1 MVITEDRAE
10 ILHSARL
17 PRRMAAEAVAME
29 QVQQRVP
36 LAVRVVASV
45 PRGLQRLA
53 LLLMALVAVVL
64 VVLQQA

>member
-1 MVITEDRAE
+1 
-10 ILHSARL
+10 
-17 PRRMAAEAVAME
+17 ME